1 LLSLQV
7 LIFLTGNYTFFNLLA
22 MALCVFLWDDRD
34 FEDRGRGE
42 NTGTDGSVR
51 PAAKVGAFLRRRAVA
66 LGQSGQSPYFRRLV
80 AVVAVLVLAI
90 GLSRMVETFFNVPV
104 FIVKYTAPLEIVNSY
119 GLFAMMTTERPEIM
133 VEGSM
138 DGETWRAYS
147 FRYKPGDLARAPRW
161 AAPYQPR
168 LDWQMWFAALGN
180 YRENPWFVNFAVR
193 LLEGSPE
200 VRGLLEADPFGGTRP
215 RYVRAMLFDYTF
227 TDAQERQKTGNWW
240 KREPRGQYLPPVGL
254 KAMTELHFP

>member
-1 LLSLQV
+1 
-7 LIFLTGNYTFFNLLA
+7 
-22 MALCVFLWDDRD
+22 
-34 FEDRGRGE
+34 
-42 NTGTDGSVR
+42 
-51 PAAKVGAFLRRRAVA
+51 
-66 LGQSGQSPYFRRLV
+66 
-80 AVVAVLVLAI
+80 
-90 GLSRMVETFFNVPV
+90 MVETFLNVPV

-119 GLFAMMTTERPEIM
+119 GLFAMMTTERPEIL

-138 DGETWRAYS
+138 DGEEWRAYS

-200 VRGLLEADPFGGTRP
+200 VKGLLEADPFGGRPP
-215 RYVRAMLFDYTF
+215 RYVRAMLYDYRF
-227 TDAQERQKTGNWW
+227 TDVEERRKTGNWW
-240 KREPRGQYLPPVGL
+240 KREVKGQYLPPVGL
-254 KAMTELHFP
+254 RVSDRP